1 MTNLAYAHFF
11 RLNSAERQAR
21 YLLKLLSANK
31 RIKRKN
37 MNPFKILIFAIIVNL
52 AFAADASK
60 DVNLTADDARNQKEI
75 KILETLCG
83 SILPF
88 GMVSCEQLADKRLDE
103 NSAFYDRQKGLAAL
117 QKVCDSKDESDSKLA
132 CTKLACE
139 SGDGRKC
146 LNAAKYYQTL
156 LSVNEKMSA
165 LFQKTATSAA
175 GRTACMLNFLIRLG
189 TG

>member
-1 MTNLAYAHFF
+1 
-11 RLNSAERQAR
+11 
-21 YLLKLLSANK
+21 
-31 RIKRKN
+31 
-37 MNPFKILIFAIIVNL
+37 MNPFKILIFAVVVNS
-52 AFAADASK
+52 AFAAEAPK

-88 GMVSCEQLADKRLDE
+88 GMASCEQLADKRLDE
-103 NSAFYDRQKGLAAL
+103 NSVFYDRQKGLAAL

-165 LFQKTATSAA
+165 LFQKSCDERGGTDFLYAKFFDKARDGMTDEYVLKMKKYLKKACDA
-175 GRTACMLNFLIRLG
+175 GEKEGCKEFEKLREL
-189 TG
+189 

>member
-1 MTNLAYAHFF
+1 
-11 RLNSAERQAR
+11 
-21 YLLKLLSANK
+21 
-31 RIKRKN
+31 
-37 MNPFKILIFAIIVNL
+37 MNPFKILIFAVVVNSV
-52 AFAADASK
+52 FAAEAPK
-60 DVNLTADDARNQKEI
+60 DVNLTANAARSQKEI

-88 GMVSCEQLADKRLDE
+88 SIASCEQLADKRLDE

-117 QKVCDSKDESDSKLA
+117 QKVCDSKDKKWAGQA
-132 CTKLACE
+132 CEELACE

-165 LFQKTATSAA
+165 LFQKDCDERGGMDCLYVKFFAKADEMGITKTYSRKMKKYLKMSCDA
-175 GRTACMLNFLIRLG
+175 GEKEGCKEFEKLRGL
-189 TG
+189 

>member
-1 MTNLAYAHFF
+1 
-11 RLNSAERQAR
+11 
-21 YLLKLLSANK
+21 
-31 RIKRKN
+31 
-37 MNPFKILIFAIIVNL
+37 MNPFKILIFAVVVNS
-52 AFAADASK
+52 AFAAEAPK
-60 DVNLTADDARNQKEI
+60 DVNLTANAARSQKEI

-88 GMVSCEQLADKRLDE
+88 SIASCEQLADKRLDE

-117 QKVCDSKDESDSKLA
+117 QKVCDSKDKKWAGQA
-132 CTKLACE
+132 CEELACE

-165 LFQKTATSAA
+165 LFQKDCDERGGMDCLYVKFFAKADEMGITKTYSRKMEKYLKMSCDA
-175 GRTACMLNFLIRLG
+175 GEKEGCKEFEKLRGL
-189 TG
+189 